1 MTKQDKIYFI
11 IGSGL
16 LFTSY
21 QLLAKGKNVSSQA
34 TNMNKNLPDT
44 KENRGGVTYAVFN
57 QNPLNVKVQK
67 DKNGQILQLYPGEI
81 SVSGA
86 VHKMFD
92 TWTNGTAA
100 AMIHL
105 WRYLNGKVT
114 GDVYPSGTPLNTIEK
129 IIRTWAPISDPS
141 NDTEGYIQ
149 FIEKALGMSRT
160 AVIPFQQTPIINLV
174 RAMSV
179 REDRAAAQFVTDDI
193 LLRGWNVANAWL
205 KAIKGFR

>member
-1 MTKQDKIYFI
+1 MQNKWWLTLAFI
-11 IGSGL
+11 GIGGGVAAA
-16 LFTSY
+16 FTRRS
-21 QLLAKGKNVSSQA
+21 NEA

-44 KENRGGVTYAVFN
+44 KENRGGVTFAVFN

-67 DKNGQILQLYPGEI
+67 DKNGEILQLYPGEI
-81 SVSGA
+81 SVKGA
-86 VHKMFD
+86 IHKMFD

-100 AMIHL
+100 AIIHL

-114 GDVYPSGTPLNTIEK
+114 GNVYPSGTPLNTIEK
-129 IIRTWAPISDPS
+129 IVRTWAPVTDG

-149 FIEKALGMSRT
+149 FIEKALGISRT
-160 AVIPFQQTPIINLV
+160 TVIPFQYTPIVQLV
-174 RAMSV
+174 QAMAV
-179 REDRAAAQFVTDDI
+179 REDRAAAKFVTDEV